1 MSFALAMPDPFPQP
15 PLPGPYRSTS
25 RSHVGRVR
33 KVNEDRVLDRPD
45 RALWAIADGMGGHRG
60 GDIAAELAVAALRSL
75 ADDSA
80 AITPATIRQALEAA
94 NAAIFAKGV
103 AAGGVI
109 GSTIVALHIA
119 GGEAF
124 IFWAGDSR
132 AYRGESGLWRQVT
145 HDHSLVQQLVDQ
157 GLIDSVQAAHHP
169 QANVITR
176 ALGVD
181 SAVQIETLCCR
192 AGPGDVFLLCSD
204 GLSRSLDSHMPVDWP
219 ATGETAADQILAE
232 ALVRDGSDNISFV
245 MVTAAET
252 ARD

>member
-1 MSFALAMPDPFPQP
+1 MSFALAMPDSFPQP
-15 PLPGPYRSTS
+15 PFPGPYRSTS

-60 GDIAAELAVAALRSL
+60 GDIAAELAVAALRDL
-75 ADDSA
+75 ADDPA
-80 AITPATIRQALEAA
+80 EITPATIRQALEAA
-94 NAAIFAKGV
+94 NAAIFERGSAV
-103 AAGGVI
+103 GGVI

-132 AYRGESGLWRQVT
+132 AYRGAQGVWGQVT
-145 HDHSLVQQLVDQ
+145 HDHSLVQELVDQ
-157 GLIDSVQAAHHP
+157 GLIDSVQAARHP

-181 SAVQIETLCCR
+181 SAVQIESLCR
-192 AGPGDVFLLCSD
+192 AIAPGEVFLLCSD
-204 GLSRSLDSHMPVDWP
+204 GLSRSLDARMPADWQ
-219 ATGETAADQILAE
+219 AAGTAGADRILAD
-232 ALVRDGSDNISFV
+232 ALERDGSDNISFV
-245 MVTAAET
+245 IVAADEPGL
-252 ARD
+252 